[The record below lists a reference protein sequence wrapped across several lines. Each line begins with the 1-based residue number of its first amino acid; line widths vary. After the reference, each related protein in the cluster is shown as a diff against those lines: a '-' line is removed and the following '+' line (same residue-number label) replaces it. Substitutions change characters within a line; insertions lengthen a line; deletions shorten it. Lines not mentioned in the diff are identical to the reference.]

1 MFDKLYVQKTELE
14 KYIEYWYIKNL
25 SGFKGLLLIIEVKIN
40 FSLGFDNTGYQTNC
54 KVYINYTVDSC
65 GPVHMWT
72 GPHVD
77 WSTCRLM
84 WTSHVDWSTSGL
96 VHMRGRTKY

>member
-1 MFDKLYVQKTELE
+1 MLSPSDLFDKLYVQKTELE

-40 FSLGFDNTGYQTNC
+40 FSLGFDDTGYQTNC
-54 KVYINYTVDSC
+54 KVYINYTVQY
-65 GPVHMWT
+65 
-72 GPHVD
+72 VD

-84 WTSHVDWSTSGL
+84 WKETL
-96 VHMRGRTKY
+96 